1 MPVVKPQLFTVV
13 KDSIADQN
21 ATSVTGKQQAPALIP
36 SSGGG
41 SAEAASKNPQLID
54 VVRDFQWTASPREK
68 KLVGEMPNIIF
79 REYMVVGNAI
89 LQQAKYMLE
98 FGTSNAMMGMAAGAS
113 VGSVLGPA
121 GAAAGAAL
129 GAGVGAVRGIWGGG
143 GAFGGG
149 RKGYL
154 EPYQDLYQLKSTG
167 FEYRFPFIEENFR
180 VIQNNWAGPEVSSS
194 TVGKAYKTIKS
205 KTMNLATDAAMLFNE
220 PNAFI
225 EEAKQYQHDRDG
237 SPFNVKFALSNT
249 GTYDDVIRNWH
260 LTYLLLYQNMPN
272 RSSKVLIRP
281 PVIYEVVIP
290 GIMYQPLCSM
300 SSVNVLYKG
309 MQRKQKVTMSTLDLP
324 STGRVAG
331 GGGGTPSTSSM
342 NTIVPEAY
350 EIDLTITPLV
360 KETQNFLFHA
370 ITKNDSLYDITV
382 RD

>member
-1 MPVVKPQLFTVV
+1 MSVTKPQIFTIV

-21 ATSVTGKQQAPALIP
+21 ATSITGKQQAPALIP
-36 SSGGG
+36 TGRD
-41 SAEAASKNPQLID
+41 SAEDASKKPLLID
-54 VVRDFQWTASPREK
+54 VVKDFQWTASPRER
-68 KLVGEMPNIIF
+68 LIVDEMPNIIF

-129 GAGVGAVRGIWGGG
+129 GGGIGAVRGLMSGG

-180 VIQNNWAGPEVSSS
+180 TIQNNWAGPEVSSS

-225 EEAKQYQHDRDG
+225 EEAKQYQHDREG
-237 SPFNVKFALSNT
+237 SPFSIKFALSNT

-281 PVIYEVVIP
+281 PVIYEVAIP

-300 SSVNVLYKG
+300 TSVNVQYKG
-309 MQRKQKVTMSTLDLP
+309 MQRKQKVMMSQLDLP
-324 STGRVAG
+324 STGKVAG
-331 GGGGTPSTSSM
+331 GGGGKPSITGIQ
-342 NTIVPEAY
+342 TIVPEAY
-350 EIDLTITPLV
+350 EINISVTPLV
-360 KETQNFLFHA
+360 KETQNFLFHTL
-370 ITKNDSLYDITV
+370 TKNDSLYDITV